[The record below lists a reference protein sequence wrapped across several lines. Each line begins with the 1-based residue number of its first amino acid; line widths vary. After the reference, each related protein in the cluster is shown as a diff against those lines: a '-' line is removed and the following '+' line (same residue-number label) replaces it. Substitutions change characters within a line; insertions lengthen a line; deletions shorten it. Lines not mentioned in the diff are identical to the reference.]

1 MEVAARRKRTAS
13 NGAGPLRALTAV
25 VEGMRSDFKAFG
37 ARLEGVD
44 DKMTAGFARVDERL
58 DGVEQ
63 RLSHVEG
70 RIADLSHDVAD
81 LSHDVADLSH
91 EVGLVKVAVLEHGR
105 GLKRKVDRD
114 EVEAVVERVVAR
126 MR

>member
-1 MEVAARRKRTAS
+1 
-13 NGAGPLRALTAV
+13 LRALTAV

-37 ARLEGVD
+37 TRLEGLD

-58 DGVEQ
+58 DGVDERLDGVDQRLDGVEQ

-70 RIADLSHDVAD
+70 QIADLSRDVAD

-105 GLKRKVDRD
+105 DLKRKVDRD